1 MGLWPAPAGV
11 LSAFGGSSKSIIP
24 EGDGALDSSKERTR
38 RVAIQPGLITSP
50 RTNYRSDVGE
60 QSLTTSPVITL
71 ALAQFTEPNRKPDR
85 EFRALSRASPHR
97 QV

>member
-1 MGLWPAPAGV
+1 MGLWPAPASV
-11 LSAFGGSSKSIIP
+11 LSNFGGSSKSIIP
-24 EGDGALDSSKERTR
+24 EGDGALDSSKERTS

-50 RTNYRSDVGE
+50 TNYRSDVGE
-60 QSLTTSPVITL
+60 QSLTTSPVISL
-71 ALAQFTEPNRKPDR
+71 ALAQFTEPNRKTDR